1 MTLYNYYLN
10 SPPSPSFKPIMS
22 KVQPI
27 KQNSFKSFH
36 RNDGTM
42 NGATSADIDDF
53 EFDEACLFDY
63 DYYDET
69 DSNKKTPSIPETKS
83 KKTQNSNQE
92 NLFMEEDSMFSVTSS
107 AFDNVE
113 FDEDDPDFE
122 FNPLSVNNNILQQ
135 TDFLANGSQ
144 ECSLSLEFHKKESND
159 DSRKNSL
166 FENEEI
172 PQDIY
177 DAMKCLS
184 KDSFYD
190 SRSIFGSLPSR
201 ANNKFTKT
209 AHP

>member
-1 MTLYNYYLN
+1 
-10 SPPSPSFKPIMS
+10 MS
-22 KVQPI
+22 KVQPV
-27 KQNSFKSFH
+27 KHSSFSTLHKD
-36 RNDGTM
+36 DGPM
-42 NGATSADIDDF
+42 KAATSADIDDF

-69 DSNKKTPSIPETKS
+69 NSNETSSNEKTSSFSETKN
-83 KKTQNSNQE
+83 KNIQNSIQE
-92 NLFMEEDSMFSVTSS
+92 SLFIEEDSMFSITSS

-122 FNPLSVNNNILQQ
+122 LNPSNINNNILQQ
-135 TDFLANGSQ
+135 PDYVANSGQ
-144 ECSLSLEFHKKESND
+144 ECLLPLEFHRSESND
-159 DSRKNSL
+159 DSRKSSL

-201 ANNKFTKT
+201 ANYKFERTT
-209 AHP
+209 QP

>member
-1 MTLYNYYLN
+1 
-10 SPPSPSFKPIMS
+10 
-22 KVQPI
+22 
-27 KQNSFKSFH
+27 
-36 RNDGTM
+36 M

-69 DSNKKTPSIPETKS
+69 DSNDKTSSLPQTKNKKTH
-83 KKTQNSNQE
+83 NSNQE
-92 NLFMEEDSMFSVTSS
+92 NLFIEEDSMFSVTSS

-113 FDEDDPDFE
+113 FDEDDPDFVFSP
-122 FNPLSVNNNILQQ
+122 FNVNNNILQQ
-135 TDFLANGSQ
+135 TDFVANTSR
-144 ECSLSLEFHKKESND
+144 ERSLSLEFHKKESND
-159 DSRKNSL
+159 DSRKSSL

-201 ANNKFTKT
+201 AHNKFTKT
-209 AHP
+209 AQP